1 MQSTSNELPLN
12 ETTLAQEM
20 KSAGYR
26 TYLLGK
32 WHMGFSTYQHF
43 PTNRGF
49 DYFYGILYA
58 HTFVHLKVI
67 NLYYRIFVW

>member
-1 MQSTSNELPLN
+1 MQVITNELPLN

-26 TYLLGK
+26 TYLVGK
-32 WHMGFSTYQHF
+32 WHMGSSSYQHF

-49 DYFYGILYA
+49 DYFYGIFDY
-58 HTFVHLKVI
+58 TCINNSITYVI
-67 NLYYRIFVW
+67 IRIFVW